1 MFKKLLAAVGIG
13 SAKVDTRLHQS
24 RLLPGQQFEAT
35 IVVKGGDVAQKID
48 GIDLALMTKVKVST
62 DNGEYFKNHCL
73 AKWRVAES
81 FEVQPGEARELP
93 FRAQLHPE
101 TPFTA
106 LPVRNNQC
114 HVWIQTGADIDS
126 AIDPTDA
133 DVVEILPTPV
143 LEHVLNAMN
152 ELGFALTKADVEQG
166 YLNAPSFR
174 SRSGC
179 YQELE
184 FHPRSFGFS
193 SLREVEISLV
203 CDETETHL
211 LIELDRAFR
220 GDGYTA
226 FSLANNASASEVL
239 TKLKHYIR

>member
-13 SAKVDTRLHQS
+13 GAKVDTRLHQS
-24 RLLPGQQFEAT
+24 RLLPGQAVCAT
-35 IVVKGGDVAQKID
+35 IVVQGGDAAQQID

-73 AKWRVAES
+73 GRWRVAES
-81 FEVQPGEARELP
+81 FEIQPNEIRELP

-101 TPFTA
+101 TPFTE

-114 HVWIQTGADIDS
+114 YVWLQTGVDIDL
-126 AIDPTDA
+126 AIDPGDA
-133 DVVEILPTPV
+133 DALQIVPTPV
-143 LEHVLNAMN
+143 VNHVLSAMG

-166 YLNAPSFR
+166 YLSAPGFR

-193 SLREVEISLV
+193 SLREVEISVV
-203 CDETETHL
+203 CDEHETHL

-220 GDGYTA
+220 GDGYQS
-226 FSLANNASASEVL
+226 FSMANTASASEVL
-239 TKLKHYIR
+239 FRLKQYIR

>member
-1 MFKKLLAAVGIG
+1 MFKKILAAVGIG

-24 RLLPGQQFEAT
+24 QLLPGQTFSAT

-48 GIDLALMTKVKVST
+48 GIDLALMTKAKVST
-62 DNGEYFKNHCL
+62 DNGDYFKNHCL
-73 AKWRVAES
+73 ARWRVAEP
-81 FEVQPGEARELP
+81 FEIQPGEVREIP
-93 FRAQLHPE
+93 FSGQLHPE

-114 HVWIQTGADIDS
+114 HVWLQTGADIDS
-126 AIDPTDA
+126 AIDPSDA
-133 DVVEILPTPV
+133 DVIDILPTP
-143 LEHVLNAMN
+143 LLGHVLNAMQ

-166 YLNAPSFR
+166 YLSAPGFR

-203 CDETETHL
+203 CDASETHL

-220 GDGYTA
+220 GDGYRT
-226 FSLANNASASEVL
+226 FSIANNASAGEVF
-239 TKLKHYIR
+239 TQLKHYIR

>member
-13 SAKVDTRLHQS
+13 SAKVDTQLHQS
-24 RLLPGQQFEAT
+24 RLFPGQEFEAT
-35 IVVKGGDVAQKID
+35 IVIQGGDVPQKVE
-48 GIDLALMTKVKVST
+48 GIDLALMTRVKVSGE
-62 DNGEYFKNHCL
+62 NGDFFKNHCL
-73 AKWRVAES
+73 AKWRVAKS
-81 FEVQPGEARELP
+81 FEIQPGQVLEIP
-93 FRAQLHPE
+93 FKGQLHPE

-114 HVWIQTGADIDS
+114 QVWLQTGVDIDVALDPS
-126 AIDPTDA
+126 DNDAI
-133 DVVEILPTPV
+133 EILPTPV
-143 LEHVLNAMN
+143 LEHVLTAMN

-203 CDETETHL
+203 CDTAETHL

-226 FSLANNASASEVL
+226 FSLANNASASDVL
-239 TKLKHYIR
+239 TRLKQYIR

>member
-1 MFKKLLAAVGIG
+1 MFKKILAAVGIG

-24 RLLPGQQFEAT
+24 QLLPGQTFSAT
-35 IVVKGGDVAQKID
+35 IVVQGGDVAQKID
-48 GIDLALMTKVKVST
+48 GIDLALMTKAKVST
-62 DNGEYFKNHCL
+62 DNGDYFKNHCL
-73 AKWRVAES
+73 ARWRVAER
-81 FEVQPGEARELP
+81 FEIQPGEVREIP
-93 FRAQLHPE
+93 FSGQLHPE

-114 HVWIQTGADIDS
+114 RVWLQTGADIDS

-133 DVVEILPTPV
+133 DVIDILPTP
-143 LEHVLNAMN
+143 LLGHVLNAMQ

-166 YLNAPSFR
+166 YLSAPGFR

-203 CDETETHL
+203 CDATETHL

-220 GDGYTA
+220 GDGYRA
-226 FSLANNASASEVL
+226 FSIANNASAAEVF
-239 TKLKHYIR
+239 TQLKHYIR